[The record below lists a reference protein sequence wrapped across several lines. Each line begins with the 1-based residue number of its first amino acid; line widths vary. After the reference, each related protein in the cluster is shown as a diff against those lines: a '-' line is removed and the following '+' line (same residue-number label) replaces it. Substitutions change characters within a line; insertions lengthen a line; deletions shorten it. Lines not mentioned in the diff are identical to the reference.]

1 MTIQTYAKCPNVI
14 VYALQCLWANWT
26 NLDTAMDVVEALD
39 VAVGEDGD
47 GDGLADSFDMFP
59 TCNSGQWTFLEEKN

>member
-1 MTIQTYAKCPNVI
+1 
-14 VYALQCLWANWT
+14 
-26 NLDTAMDVVEALD
+26 MDVVEALD